1 MPWPGSCLALQ
12 ENVSSFLSQRQS
24 YELRATELV
33 WTTHHWTALEKEI
46 NLSCLKS
53 LCLELLCYSSQAYIL
68 SNNPA
73 ALCSSSRRASMHIL
87 VTV

>member
-1 MPWPGSCLALQ
+1 MAPFKGLGVPWPGSCLALQ

-53 LCLELLCYSSQAYIL
+53 LWGFFVT
-68 SNNPA
+68 A
-73 ALCSSSRRASMHIL
+73 AKP
-87 VTV
+87 TY